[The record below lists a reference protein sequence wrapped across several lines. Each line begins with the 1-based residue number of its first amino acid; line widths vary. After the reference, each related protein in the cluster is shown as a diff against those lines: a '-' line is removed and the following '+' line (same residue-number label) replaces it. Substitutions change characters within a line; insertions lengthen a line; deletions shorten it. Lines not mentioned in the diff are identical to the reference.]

1 MFCPAIGVPE
11 DAVSGNAHS
20 MLGALL
26 VRHGLL
32 KGSNGVARLHG
43 NQGRSV
49 GRPGEVSVEVELRG
63 SEPHSV
69 RISGT
74 AVIVFQTVLQLPA
87 SS

>member
-1 MFCPAIGVPE
+1 
-11 DAVSGNAHS
+11 
-20 MLGALL
+20 
-26 VRHGLL
+26 
-32 KGSNGVARLHG
+32 
-43 NQGRSV
+43 
-49 GRPGEVSVEVELRG
+49 LRG